1 MKIFH
6 EVEGTSD
13 ELQETTGRI
22 NERTMEDASEA
33 EKELTAGSESVSEAD
48 EAAELKPEEA
58 PSVISL
64 SGPVAEEENVSEAD
78 AAEEEAVKTEALTGA
93 ETDLTAEPETKAA
106 EENDLQEVSDQTDTE
121 A

>member
-1 MKIFH
+1 M
-6 EVEGTSD
+6 
-13 ELQETTGRI
+13 L
-22 NERTMEDASEA
+22 
-33 EKELTAGSESVSEAD
+33 
-48 EAAELKPEEA
+48 

>member
-6 EVEGTSD
+6 EVEGMSD
-13 ELQETTGRI
+13 EPQETTGRI
-22 NERTMEDASEA
+22 NERTVEDASEA
-33 EKELTAGSESVSEAD
+33 EKKLTAGSESVSEAD

-93 ETDLTAEPETKAA
+93 ETDLTAEPETKAV